1 MTTVPNETPHLWE
14 IDHPYYCSEGNFYK
28 NGCHTRFGSW
38 EEFASP
44 TTFGPAGFGGN
55 VLYDWDDDLNFLF
68 RWDWKKADPD
78 DYFLSPGDDDDET
91 AAFEEA
97 AKADTLMLFFMAQRK
112 GRNMSAE
119 VAVTEADEPAVRAW
133 LETKAEYM
141 RKVWEPLL
149 GVSA

>member
-1 MTTVPNETPHLWE
+1 MNNERHLWE

-28 NGCHTRFGSW
+28 NGCHTLFESW
-38 EEFASP
+38 EEFATP
-44 TTFGPAGFGGN
+44 TTVDSAGFGGN

-78 DYFLSPGDDDDET
+78 NYFLSPGEDGDET
-91 AAFEEA
+91 AEFEEA
-97 AKADTLMLFFMAQRK
+97 AKIDTLMLFFMAQRK

-133 LETKAEYM
+133 LEKKAEYM
-141 RKVWEPLL
+141 RRIWEPLL
-149 GVSA
+149 DTPDAAA